1 MDTCGFVAT
10 AKGRPRAPASLMC
23 SARCKVM
30 GELGHRL
37 LQGEMEM
44 QRGGLE
50 RGRKSERVK
59 RSSRNELSGFS
70 SENLFIEIPA
80 HVKQMLYT
88 VTLNFKAAVSSE
100 LCKAQ
105 LMTVILFCLPC
116 PSLLV
121 SQVTSQRMQGLLL
134 LVFAK
139 YFHLPFLRG
148 VQTET
153 TRTGLGG
160 YWVRRPLTPFC
171 DRHCVT

>member
-88 VTLNFKAAVSSE
+88 ATLNFKAAVSS
-100 LCKAQ
+100 
-105 LMTVILFCLPC
+105 
-116 PSLLV
+116 
-121 SQVTSQRMQGLLL
+121 
-134 LVFAK
+134 
-139 YFHLPFLRG
+139 
-148 VQTET
+148 
-153 TRTGLGG
+153 
-160 YWVRRPLTPFC
+160 
-171 DRHCVT
+171 